1 MGSLMKSSKN
11 QNNLAELLT
20 RGVEEVIE
28 KEHLEKALN
37 SGKKLRV
44 KFGIDPTSAHIHL
57 GRAIPLR
64 KLRAFQD
71 LGHKIILIV
80 GDFTAQIGDPSDKL
94 AKRPMLAKE
103 EIKNNL
109 KTYKRELG
117 KIIDLK
123 KAEIRFNSKWLGKLG
138 FQEISELAENFS
150 VGQMLE
156 RRNFHERFNNH
167 EEISL
172 REFMYP
178 LMQGYDSVAVKA
190 DLEIGGADQ
199 LFNLMAGRVIQP
211 RYGQKPQDI
220 MTFEMLEGTD
230 GRKMSSSWGNF
241 IAIDDSP
248 EDMFGKVMSLRDELI
263 ARYFLLCT
271 DVSEEEIREITG
283 ENTNP
288 RDSKARLAK
297 EIVALYHGEEKALR
311 AAEEFDAVF
320 KDKELPSDIEEISVD
335 FNSADAVSLLVLSE
349 IISSK
354 SEARRLIE
362 QGGFKVDGE
371 KITDSKK
378 EIVVSEEGIVVQVGK
393 RKFAKIKKG

>member
-1 MGSLMKSSKN
+1 MSLCIR
-11 QNNLAELLT
+11 LC
-20 RGVEEVIE
+20 
-28 KEHLEKALN
+28 
-37 SGKKLRV
+37 
-44 KFGIDPTSAHIHL
+44 
-57 GRAIPLR
+57 RAIFR
-64 KLRAFQD
+64 
-71 LGHKIILIV
+71 
-80 GDFTAQIGDPSDKL
+80 S
-94 AKRPMLAKE
+94 
-103 EIKNNL
+103 
-109 KTYKRELG
+109 
-117 KIIDLK
+117 
-123 KAEIRFNSKWLGKLG
+123 
-138 FQEISELAENFS
+138 
-150 VGQMLE
+150 GQGGLVP
-156 RRNFHERFNNH
+156 RR
-167 EEISL
+167 
-172 REFMYP
+172 
-178 LMQGYDSVAVKA
+178 
-190 DLEIGGADQ
+190 DQ

-378 EIVVSEEGIVVQVGK
+378 EIGVSEEGIVVQVGK

>member
-64 KLRAFQD
+64 KLRAFQN

-94 AKRPMLAKE
+94 AKRPMLARE